1 MGTNIDFTKLNCSGG
16 CRMDKAKFVF
26 EQIIRDNE
34 AALNLMIAEDIEL
47 TNWINLMLVPYLAD
61 RQSKGDLEAGDLLY
75 DLNNFVL

>member
-1 MGTNIDFTKLNCSGG
+1 
-16 CRMDKAKFVF
+16 
-26 EQIIRDNE
+26 
-34 AALNLMIAEDIEL
+34 MIAEDIEL